1 LLVSRSAARAR
12 GRAVARR
19 GPPRVSASEGR
30 SREAHG
36 SAGTGG
42 WTQNGRKGRGVSDPY
57 GRRDETR
64 PVSTG
69 EGTRRV
75 RLVPG
80 RRLDLELLPPQL
92 PRRVELHSA
101 LALRPARPAPV
112 TSAPAPGAL
121 AATRGG
127 AALAPPPLPRT
138 NRTRR
143 VPHPVLIGHAASLTP
158 YESDTPRPS
167 PRTNRTRRSRSLRSA
182 LEIRYARCGEGG
194 RVPTAGIQATAPMT
208 GQRSGG
214 AARPAQSP
222 SSPSPPPVLTG
233 RVSSL
238 LPY

>member
-1 LLVSRSAARAR
+1 MSRSAARAR

-127 AALAPPPLPRT
+127 AALAPPPL
-138 NRTRR
+138 
-143 VPHPVLIGHAASLTP
+143 TP
-158 YESDTPRPS
+158 Y
-167 PRTNRTRRSRSLRSA
+167 
-182 LEIRYARCGEGG
+182 
-194 RVPTAGIQATAPMT
+194 
-208 GQRSGG
+208 
-214 AARPAQSP
+214 
-222 SSPSPPPVLTG
+222 
-233 RVSSL
+233 
-238 LPY
+238 